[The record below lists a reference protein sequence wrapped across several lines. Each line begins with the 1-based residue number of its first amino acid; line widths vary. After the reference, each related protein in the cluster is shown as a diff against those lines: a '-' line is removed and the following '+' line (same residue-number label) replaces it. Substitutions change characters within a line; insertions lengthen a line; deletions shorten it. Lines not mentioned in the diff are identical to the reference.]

1 MSEQTQQ
8 FRQPPVT
15 VKDDGAPRRVGF
27 ELEFSGISLD
37 QAADILQRQLGGEFG
52 AATAAQKILQV
63 DGLGEF
69 SIELDWDYL
78 QRTAAERAE
87 QQEDGRWV
95 ELLSKTAAFLV
106 PLEVVCPPIPLDKL
120 ELLQPL
126 VAALR
131 KAGASGTEESAVAAY
146 GVHINTELPRQNAD
160 TLFSYLRAFSLLQWW
175 LQDVHEVNNARR
187 ISPYIDLYPDAYVR
201 QLLARKEP
209 TMDDLF
215 RDYLQHN
222 ATRNRALDLLPILAD
237 IDPARVQRAVDDPKI
252 KPRPAFHYRLP
263 NCQIEKPDWSLADPW
278 RIWCVVEELA
288 SRPSDLEELS
298 RLFQQADHNLLG
310 INHDK
315 WLETVK
321 QWLSDREL
329 A

>member
-1 MSEQTQQ
+1 MSETSEQ
-8 FRQPPVT
+8 FQQPPVT
-15 VKDDGAPRRVGF
+15 RTDAGETRRVGF

-37 QAADILQRQLGGEFG
+37 QAANILHEQLGGEFG
-52 AATAAQKILQV
+52 ASSAAQKILRV
-63 DGLGEF
+63 EGLGEF

-78 QRTAAERAE
+78 QRTAAESAE
-87 QQEDGRWV
+87 QQQDGRWV

-106 PLEVVCPPIPLDKL
+106 PLEVVCPPIPLDRL

-131 KAGASGTEESAVAAY
+131 KAGATGTEESLVAAY
-146 GVHINTELPRQNAD
+146 GVHINTELPQQNAE
-160 TLFSYLRAFSLLQWW
+160 TLFAYLRAFSLLQWW
-175 LQDVHEVNNARR
+175 LQDMHEVNSARR

-201 QLLARKEP
+201 QLLARQEP
-209 TMDDLF
+209 TMDNLF

-222 ATRNRALDLLPILAD
+222 ATRNRALDLLPILAN
-237 IDPARVQRAVDDPKI
+237 IDPARVRRAVDDPKI

-263 NCQIEKPDWSLADPW
+263 NCQIEKPEWSLSEPW
-278 RIWCVVEELA
+278 KIWCVVEELA
-288 SRPSDLEELS
+288 NRPDEL
-298 RLFQQADHNLLG
+298 RELGQMFQQADRELLG
-310 INHDK
+310 INHGK

-321 QWLSDREL
+321 QWLHDRAL

>member
-1 MSEQTQQ
+1 MSERLQQ
-8 FRQPPVT
+8 FRQLPVT
-15 VKDDGAPRRVGF
+15 NNGAGATRRVGF

-37 QAADILQRQLGGEFG
+37 QAADILQQKLGGEFG
-52 AATAAQKILQV
+52 TSTAAQKILQV
-63 DGLGEF
+63 EGLGDF

-78 QRTAAERAE
+78 QRTASESAE
-87 QQEDGRWV
+87 QHEDGRWV

-106 PLEVVCPPIPLDKL
+106 PLEVVCPPVPLDRL

-131 KAGASGTEESAVAAY
+131 KAGATGTEESLVAAY
-146 GVHINTELPRQNAD
+146 GVHINTELPKENAE
-160 TLFSYLRAFSLLQWW
+160 TLFAYLRAFSLLQWW
-175 LQDVHEVNNARR
+175 LQDAHEVNSARR

-201 QLLARKEP
+201 QLLARDEP

-222 ATRNRALDLLPILAD
+222 ATRNRALDLLPILAN
-237 IDPARVQRAVDDPKI
+237 IDPGRVQRAVDDPKI

-263 NCQIEKPDWSLADPW
+263 NCQIEKPDWSLAEPW
-278 RIWCVVEELA
+278 KIWCVVEELA
-288 SRPSDLEELS
+288 SRPRDLAELAQMF
-298 RLFQQADHNLLG
+298 RQADHELLG
-310 INHDK
+310 LNRDK
-315 WLETVK
+315 WLDTVK
-321 QWLSDREL
+321 QWLHDQEL

>member
-1 MSEQTQQ
+1 MSEQTQE
-8 FRQPPVT
+8 FWQPPVVLT
-15 VKDDGAPRRVGF
+15 SAGEARRVGF

-52 AATAAQKILQV
+52 ASTAAQKILQV
-63 DGLGEF
+63 EELGEF

-78 QRTAAERAE
+78 QRTAAESAE
-87 QQEDGRWV
+87 KQEDGRWLD
-95 ELLSKTAAFLV
+95 LLSKTAAFLV
-106 PLEVVCPPIPLDKL
+106 PLEVVCPPIPLTKL
-120 ELLQPL
+120 EQLQPL
-126 VAALR
+126 VAGLR
-131 KAGASGTEESAVAAY
+131 KAGARGTEESLVAAY
-146 GVHINTELPRQNAD
+146 GVHINTELPQQNAE
-160 TLFSYLRAFSLLQWW
+160 TLFNYLRAFSLLQWW
-175 LQDVHEVNNARR
+175 LQDIHEVNNARR

-201 QLLARKEP
+201 QLLARREP

-222 ATRNRALDLLPILAD
+222 ATRNRALDLLPILAE
-237 IDPARVQRAVDDPKI
+237 IDPARVRRSVDDPKI

-288 SRPSDLEELS
+288 SRPNDLAELAQ
-298 RLFQQADHNLLG
+298 LFQQADHELLG
-310 INHDK
+310 INHGK

-321 QWLSDREL
+321 QWLRDREL